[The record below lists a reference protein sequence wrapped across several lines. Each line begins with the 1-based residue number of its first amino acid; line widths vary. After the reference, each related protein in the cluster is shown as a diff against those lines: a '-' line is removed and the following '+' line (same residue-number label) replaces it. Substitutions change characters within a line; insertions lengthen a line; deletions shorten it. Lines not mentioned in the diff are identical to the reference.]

1 MADAVSLPVFG
12 MLDTAMEQSLYREN
26 MRQSHEWYEDDA
38 ERQFLYNQTA
48 QRMAARN
55 NVEGL
60 KMAGLSPAML
70 DDGKFSPAGATSAP
84 NMGAS
89 PTQSHALAGMMAA
102 IQARQADAQTKLI
115 EEQARGKQ
123 LENDDFENE
132 NASVDEGVR
141 RIADE
146 KSKDMTLSE
155 EERNYWQTVL
165 DNPRM
170 FSAGSLRGF
179 DKTLSA
185 MHNDAD
191 LFQKRFV
198 NGFEREMI
206 EAKRDYNVPE
216 WLAKMPEREFREI
229 SVKIGNLMADTTLKS
244 HQSALTTSQARKID
258 AEISKILQELKNL
271 YHADPASMWENGDFK
286 ALIGTYLDKFLNKG
300 IEVAGDVAASY
311 GSKGRALPKIHGK
324 RESTEETVY
333 DSKGNVKYHR
343 ERSHRSTP
351 FPMDDPFAR

>member
-1 MADAVSLPVFG
+1 MANGVSLPIFG

-26 MRQSHEWYEDDA
+26 MRQSHDWYEEDA
-38 ERQFLYNQTA
+38 EKQFGYNQTA

-141 RIADE
+141 RLAEE
-146 KSKDMTLSE
+146 KSKDMSLSE
-155 EERNYWQTVL
+155 DERNYWQSVQ

-185 MHNDAD
+185 MHNDTD

-198 NGFEREMI
+198 NGFERELI
-206 EAKRDYNVPE
+206 EAKRENNVPE

-229 SVKIGNLMADTTLKS
+229 SAKIGNLMADTTLKS
-244 HQSALTTSQARKID
+244 HQAALTTSQARKID

-300 IEVAGDVAASY
+300 IDVVGDVAETYATKGKSIPKQIQ
-311 GSKGRALPKIHGK
+311 SKLEPQ
-324 RESTEETVY
+324 
-333 DSKGNVKYHR
+333 
-343 ERSHRSTP
+343 RSSA
-351 FPMDDPFAR
+351 FPMDDPYAR